1 LKALEASTT
10 SSHLHLTEHAGSTEA
25 ASKAPAAEEIIVII
39 EETATKATSKAAET
53 PHSRGLFLLT
63 SLGLHAE
70 RSSKEIVFF
79 IEKVCKWVPTTEE
92 LSEDV
97 LCISVREP

>member
-10 SSHLHLTEHAGSTEA
+10 SSHLHLTEHAGS
-25 ASKAPAAEEIIVII
+25 
-39 EETATKATSKAAET
+39 TKATSKAAET